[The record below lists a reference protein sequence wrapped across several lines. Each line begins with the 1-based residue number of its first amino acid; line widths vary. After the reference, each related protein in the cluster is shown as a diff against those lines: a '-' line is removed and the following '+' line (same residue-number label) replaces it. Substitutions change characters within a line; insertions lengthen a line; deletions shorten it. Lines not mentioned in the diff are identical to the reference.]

1 MALVDLN
8 LFNVSGCPLPPLPL
22 PPNQIEVIQN
32 VISGEAFRS
41 PVEGAVNSVIGA
53 AGDVIGSVANATTI
67 NYNDPNAPEPFA
79 TYIDENGV
87 ERPYQPAQYI
97 TEKLEKIT
105 DISND
110 FQEHSYRLS
119 GVLDSD
125 PRNIG
130 EVPGLSGLQGIAQ
143 SYNNIKN
150 AIDGGN
156 IGEALVD
163 HYSPFFSSILGPG
176 DELYESV
183 ESLIAGDYRNFLNTF
198 PITDGRFDFSDATQ
212 EQLQRLVELG
222 QSADDLYQSVQ
233 NLIDSDNLSYFTAA
247 DYLAQQALGF
257 SVLSMAEDPCF
268 SQKLL
273 GQIAKPDLKGLL
285 NI

>member
-110 FQEHSYRLS
+110 FQE
-119 GVLDSD
+119 
-125 PRNIG
+125 
-130 EVPGLSGLQGIAQ
+130 
-143 SYNNIKN
+143 
-150 AIDGGN
+150 
-156 IGEALVD
+156 
-163 HYSPFFSSILGPG
+163 
-176 DELYESV
+176 
-183 ESLIAGDYRNFLNTF
+183 
-198 PITDGRFDFSDATQ
+198 
-212 EQLQRLVELG
+212 
-222 QSADDLYQSVQ
+222 
-233 NLIDSDNLSYFTAA
+233 
-247 DYLAQQALGF
+247 
-257 SVLSMAEDPCF
+257 
-268 SQKLL
+268 
-273 GQIAKPDLKGLL
+273 
-285 NI
+285 